1 MKTARK
7 VLLLVLC
14 AALLVSATVMGTLAY
29 LSDTTD
35 EVTNTFTVG
44 KVELGDGN
52 LKEGLDEAK
61 TNEKG
66 EPLDKNDTVVDN
78 VEDAV
83 RVTANNYVLQP
94 GHHYTKDPT
103 IHVKNDSET
112 CYVFVKVEN
121 GITDYESTDDD
132 YTSIADQI
140 EDNGWTALTGVDNVY
155 YQTFNKLAT
164 PNAST
169 YTDLVVFSGFKID
182 DDAQDIDD
190 WADVGDEVI
199 TITGYAVQVDGFD
212 TALDAWS
219 ANFATAAT
227 PKA

>member
-52 LKEGLDEAK
+52 LKKGLDEAK

-66 EPLDKNDTVVDN
+66 EPLDKNDTVVDD
-78 VEDAV
+78 VKDAV
-83 RVTANNYVLQP
+83 RVTTNNYVLQP

-103 IHVKNDSET
+103 VHVRNDSET

-121 GITDYESTDDD
+121 GIADFESTKDEYYDI
-132 YTSIADQI
+132 SEQI
-140 EDNGWTALTGVDNVY
+140 SMNGWTALTGVDDVY
-155 YQTFNKLAT
+155 YKTYSKQET

-169 YTDLVVFSGFKID
+169 YTDLAVFSSFKID
-182 DDAQDIDD
+182 DNAQDIDG
-190 WADVGDEVI
+190 WDEVEDQVI

-212 TALDAWS
+212 TALDAWN
-219 ANFATAAT
+219 ANFATAT
-227 PKA
+227 PEA

>member
-35 EVTNTFTVG
+35 EVKNTFTVG

-52 LKEGLDEAK
+52 LKKGLDEAK

-66 EPLDKNDTVVDN
+66 EPIDSTGKVVELN
-78 VEDAV
+78 KAP

-94 GHHYTKDPT
+94 GHHYVKDPT
-103 IHVKNDSET
+103 VHVRNDSET

-121 GITDYESTDDD
+121 GIAAFESAEDD
-132 YTSIADQI
+132 YYDISQQI
-140 EDNGWTALTGVDNVY
+140 SMNGWSALTGVDDVY
-155 YQTFNKLAT
+155 YKTYSKQET

-169 YTDLVVFSGFKID
+169 YTDLAVFSSFKID
-182 DDAQDIDD
+182 DNAQDIDG
-190 WADVGDEVI
+190 WDEVEDQVI

-212 TALDAWS
+212 TALDAWN
-219 ANFATAAT
+219 ANFATAAA
-227 PKA
+227 PAA